1 MKRMIQM
8 SSLLLFLL
16 VSMEA
21 TAQKPYKAKNGL
33 LAIKAIK
40 NDTIATHAFK
50 NVQVILDYERAE
62 VDISFLLE
70 GDSSEPKSLPGRS
83 EAFNTKITTKLS
95 LPKIETL
102 PHPDQS
108 FHTKGQIIFRGTV
121 FELDG
126 NGELRHHQGSET
138 YSCSLMLKLNLL
150 KGEALEFDQFGKVIS
165 LHLFQTVLDPNY

>member
-1 MKRMIQM
+1 MKRVIQI

-16 VSMEA
+16 VSKEA
-21 TAQKPYKAKNGL
+21 TAQKPYKTKNGL

-40 NDTIATHAFK
+40 NDTIATHTFK
-50 NVQVILDYERAE
+50 NVQIILDYERAE

-83 EAFNTKITTKLS
+83 ETFNTKITTKLS

-108 FHTKGQIIFRGTV
+108 FYTKGQIIFRGIV
-121 FELDG
+121 FQLDG
-126 NGELRHHQGSET
+126 DGELRHHQGSET
-138 YSCSLMLKLNLL
+138 YSCSLILKLNLL
-150 KGEALEFDQFGKVIS
+150 KGEELGINPLGKVIS